1 MFRVAKCNAG
11 LMCVWDLRLMMML
24 VLKGLR
30 SRNLAPFS
38 VISGIVWSWVMVC
51 FVLSS
56 SGRALVG
63 CKVQLNN
70 AQLKIL
76 EF

>member
-1 MFRVAKCNAG
+1 
-11 LMCVWDLRLMMML
+11 MMMF

-30 SRNLAPFS
+30 SRNVAPFS

-63 CKVQLNN
+63 CMVQLNN
-70 AQLKIL
+70 ARLKIL